1 MDTMFAK
8 TRDGTRI
15 GYSIIGNAASPQ
27 KIALLHS
34 LAMDRSFW
42 EPVAERVSKDA
53 AVLVLDC
60 RGHGKSDKPPGPYTV
75 ELFAQD
81 LADVLDELGWE
92 RIVVA
97 GASMGGCVSLAFAQ
111 AYPARVAGLGL
122 FDTTACYGDGAPKAW
137 AERAE
142 KALTEGLAGLIDF
155 QKTRWFSDKFRAEH
169 DDVVQHCID
178 VFLAN
183 ELAAYADTCRM
194 LGAADLRPG
203 LSKISTPTRII
214 VGDEDYATPIPM
226 AKTMHEGI
234 AGSTLQIVP
243 GARHLSPLE
252 IPDIVAAELR
262 KLI

>member
-1 MDTMFAK
+1 MFAK

-15 GYSIIGNAASPQ
+15 GYSIHGDTSSPQ

-34 LAMDRSFW
+34 LAMDRTFW
-42 EPVAERVSKDA
+42 EPVAERLSKEA
-53 AVLVLDC
+53 AILVLDC
-60 RGHGKSDKPPGPYTV
+60 RGHGASDKPPGPYTV

-92 RIVVA
+92 RVVVA

-111 AYPARVAGLGL
+111 AYPDRVAGLGL

-137 AERAE
+137 AERAD
-142 KALTEGLAGLIDF
+142 KAMTEGLAGLIDF
-155 QKTRWFSDKFRAEH
+155 QKTRWFSDRFREEH
-169 DDVVQHCID
+169 PDVVQACID

-183 ELAAYADTCRM
+183 ELPAYADTCRM
-194 LGAADLRPG
+194 LGSADVRPG
-203 LSKISTPTRII
+203 LSKMKMPTRIL
-214 VGDEDYATPIPM
+214 VGDEDYATPVPM

-234 AGSTLQIVP
+234 AGSSLTIVP

-252 IPDIVAAELR
+252 IPDQVAAELR

>member
-1 MDTMFAK
+1 MFAK

-15 GYSIIGNAASPQ
+15 GYSIIGNASAPQ

-60 RGHGKSDKPPGPYTV
+60 RGHGKSDKPPGPYTA

-111 AYPARVAGLGL
+111 AYPDRVAGLGL

-142 KALTEGLAGLIDF
+142 KALTEGLEGLIDF

-169 DDVVQHCID
+169 DDVVQQCID

-183 ELAAYADTCRM
+183 ELPAYADTCRM

-203 LSKISTPTRII
+203 LSKINTPTRII

-226 AKTMHEGI
+226 AQTMHDGI
-234 AGSTLQIVP
+234 AGSTMQIVP